1 VAEWLR
7 RPEATVTL
15 GSPEARAELL
25 AEVEAALAAL
35 PDWQTF
41 RRGTRHT
48 CNRIG
53 LLVCGSPVDA
63 LSVVSEGELFGD
75 DDEPPTAAIRG
86 AFLRGESAREFITF
100 MFSPAY
106 EAAAATE

>member
-1 VAEWLR
+1 MAEWLK
-7 RPEATVTL
+7 RPEAMVTL
-15 GSPEARAELL
+15 GAPEARAELL
-25 AEVEAALAAL
+25 ADVEAALTAL

-53 LLVCGSPVDA
+53 LLVCGSPVDV

-86 AFLRGESAREFITF
+86 EFLRGESPREIITF
-100 MFSPAY
+100 MFSPTY
-106 EAAAATE
+106 ETAAAT